1 MPTKVFDAFTRL
13 DASDVNDYLANKS
26 ISNAFINGAFDFWQR
41 GTSFTGNQYIADR
54 WSAIPSGTGTTTYS
68 RVDVSTDSSVV
79 GQFALQITKSSGST
93 TGDYFLQRIE
103 DVKSVTGQVTYSLY
117 AKANAETDITVYGRQ
132 YFGTGGSPSSIVDV
146 LFGTISVPSGSTFQ
160 RYSLTGT
167 LASLAGKTVGTNGN
181 DYVEFFAIVS
191 NSANATLT
199 VTNIQL
205 EPGTVANDFRRNGN
219 NLQDELAACQRYY
232 QRINSDTASG
242 LYWSAFQA
250 ISTTATIGAIWLAT
264 TMRSAPAI
272 SFSSAGHF
280 SFFNVSGS
288 GLTATVMTATVTSPN
303 FFRVNGTVA
312 SGLVAGNATVLN
324 SANAS
329 AFIEASAEL

>member
-13 DASDVNDYLANKS
+13 DASDVNAYLANKS

-79 GQFALQITKSSGST
+79 GQYALQITKSSGST
-93 TGDYFLQRIE
+93 TGDYFLQRVE
-103 DVKSVTGQVTYSLY
+103 DVKSLTGQLTYSLY
-117 AKANAETDITVYGRQ
+117 AKANAQTDITVYGRQ

-167 LASLAGKTVGTNGN
+167 LESLAGKTIGTNGN
-181 DYVEFFAIVS
+181 DYVEFFAIIS

-199 VTNIQL
+199 VTNIQV
-205 EPGTVANDFRRNGN
+205 EPGTVANDFRRNAN
-219 NLQDELAACQRYY
+219 SLQGELAACQRYY
-232 QRINSDTASG
+232 FRPTGVESG
-242 LYWSAFQA
+242 FIGGRGNAFSTVQA
-250 ISTTATIGAIWLAT
+250 YIGFPLPV
-264 TMRSAPAI
+264 TMRVIPTSVDFATLALYDDV
-272 SFSSAGHF
+272 
-280 SFFNVSGS
+280 NVVNVTSMTLQGNSTNQNAVLTPTVSS
-288 GLTATVMTATVTSPN
+288 GLTQFRSYSLIARTS
-303 FFRVNGTVA
+303 T
-312 SGLVAGNATVLN
+312 SG
-324 SANAS
+324 
-329 AFIEASAEL
+329 FIGISAEL